1 MVASLILASTSE
13 RRKKLLN
20 QIGIKPSKII
30 NPEIDE
36 SSFKN
41 KNPTKLVVELAFEKA
56 LAVKKKINTKDTKY
70 FIIAGDTIV
79 YRAKKFYNKTN
90 DLNKVKHYLKELSG
104 KKHFVYGGI
113 CIISPNGI
121 VSKKLVKTEVFFNKI
136 NDQEFTNDKLLNE
149 GIGKS
154 GGYAIQGIATKFI
167 KKIKGSYTN
176 VVGLSLSDVYNILMS
191 HGFFK

>member
-1 MVASLILASTSE
+1 LVASLILASTSE

>member
-1 MVASLILASTSE
+1 LVASLILASTSE

-56 LAVKKKINTKDTKY
+56 LAVKKKINIKDTKY
-70 FIIAGDTIV
+70 FIVAGDTIV

>member
-13 RRKKLLN
+13 RRINLLN
-20 QIGIKPSKII
+20 QIGINPSKII
-30 NPEIDE
+30 APEINE
-36 SSFKN
+36 SSFEN
-41 KNPTKLVVELAFEKA
+41 KNPTKLVLELAFEKA
-56 LAVKKKINTKDTKY
+56 MAVKKKKEIKNKKY

-79 YRAKKFYNKTN
+79 YRAKKFYNKTK
-90 DLNKVKHYLKELSG
+90 DLKKVKDYLKELSG

-113 CIISPNGI
+113 CVISPNGL
-121 VSKKLVKTEVFFNKI
+121 VSKKLVKTEVYFHKI
-136 NDQEFTNDKLLNE
+136 NDKEFANDKLLNE

-154 GGYAIQGIATKFI
+154 GGYAIQGMATKFI

>member
-1 MVASLILASTSE
+1 MVASLILASTSD

-20 QIGIKPSKII
+20 QIGINPSKII

-36 SSFKN
+36 SSFKY

-56 LAVKKKINTKDTKY
+56 LAVKKKINIKDTKY
-70 FIIAGDTIV
+70 FIVAGDTIV

>member
-56 LAVKKKINTKDTKY
+56 LAVKKKINIKDTKY
-70 FIIAGDTIV
+70 FIVAGDTIV

>member
-1 MVASLILASTSE
+1 MVATLILASTSD
-13 RRKKLLN
+13 RRKNLLN
-20 QIGIKPSKII
+20 QIGIYPSKII
-30 NPEIDE
+30 DPEIDE
-36 SSFKN
+36 YSFKN
-41 KNPTKLVVELAFEKA
+41 ENPTKLVIELAFEKA
-56 LAVKKKINTKDTKY
+56 LAVKKKINIKNTKY

-90 DLNKVKHYLKELSG
+90 DLKRVKDYLKELSG

-113 CIISPNGI
+113 CVISPNGS
-121 VSKKLVKTEVFFNKI
+121 VSKKLVKTEVYFNKI
-136 NDQEFTNDKLLNE
+136 NDEEFFNDKLLNE

-154 GGYAIQGIATKFI
+154 GGYAIQGMATKFI